1 MSHYLLLNGWVGIDQ
16 EEATDKMARVFRM
29 SAEEAGP
36 IVDLLANGNPWQ
48 FDYQVSDQQSE
59 VAKNF
64 LGDLGFE
71 VETIPAIVKGGSREP
86 IPDAASPEKAKGG
99 MFKGLMAKLGGLFSR
114 KKKPEPEMMETVA
127 DMDDDMPSH
136 MDAEM
141 NADMHDDMQSRMD
154 AELEAEIDSIQDS
167 DFDASDYD
175 SEGNPKQ

>member
-1 MSHYLLLNGWVGIDQ
+1 MSHYLLLNGWVGVDQ

-71 VETIPAIVKGGSREP
+71 VETIPAIVKGGSRES
-86 IPDAASPEKAKGG
+86 IPGAASPEKAKGG
-99 MFKGLMAKLGGLFSR
+99 LLQGLMAKLGGLFSR

-127 DMDDDMPSH
+127 DM
-136 MDAEM
+136 
-141 NADMHDDMQSRMD
+141 HDDMNDDMNDDLQSQMD
-154 AELEAEIDSIQDS
+154 AELEAEIDSIQES